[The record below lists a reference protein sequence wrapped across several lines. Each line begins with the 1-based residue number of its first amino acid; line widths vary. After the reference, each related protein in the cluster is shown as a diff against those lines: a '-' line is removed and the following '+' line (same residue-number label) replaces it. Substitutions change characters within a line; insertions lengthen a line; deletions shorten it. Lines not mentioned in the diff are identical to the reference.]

1 MRLLWATNSRN
12 SRATAQKLNQTRIY
26 QNNLFKQSQS
36 ITAQYRLITWPL
48 KSCVSIGGPKD
59 LQVMVWPLMCGALES
74 IYTTS
79 EWVNF
84 RLPNMRDCPSTFTT
98 SCSTITM
105 ASRSTKIS
113 GMTGW
118 QRSSGVSCND
128 LLQIAPR
135 SRTLPEIPSSS
146 KAGRDLEQGQT
157 QKEQSSWKIWKTWKT
172 WDAAMGVLTQI
183 CMLVSRG
190 ACMHAS
196 SMHTCLHVRAHLH
209 LTCMHK
215 GQPAHTL
222 ERPKGHL
229 WVISSDL
236 LIPKGTRGTRK
247 GRKLRNWKEISQPN
261 AKFYRR
267 AGLPFLGVQ
276 GRVKKRSFV
285 KQSWGSFGMRKGC
298 DKSTGQKSSPK
309 CMFKRHS
316 ERNCRKKTQKTS
328 PRNQHMPESMHYSWS
343 PLHLKVPWL

>member
-1 MRLLWATNSRN
+1 
-12 SRATAQKLNQTRIY
+12 
-26 QNNLFKQSQS
+26 
-36 ITAQYRLITWPL
+36 
-48 KSCVSIGGPKD
+48 
-59 LQVMVWPLMCGALES
+59 MCGALES

-79 EWVNF
+79 GWVNF
-84 RLPNMRDCPSTFTT
+84 RLPSMRDCPSTFTT

-135 SRTLPEIPSSS
+135 SRTLPETPSSS

-157 QKEQSSWKIWKTWKT
+157 QKEKSSWKIWKIWKTWKT
-172 WDAAMGVLTQI
+172 WDVAMGVLTQI

-190 ACMHAS
+190 ACMHPACIPACMPARTCTLPACTKANLHTHLKDRKVIYES
-196 SMHTCLHVRAHLH
+196 SQVIFWFQ
-209 LTCMHK
+209 K
-215 GQPAHTL
+215 GPEVLRKAVSCET
-222 ERPKGHL
+222 ERKFHSL
-229 WVISSDL
+229 M
-236 LIPKGTRGTRK
+236 
-247 GRKLRNWKEISQPN
+247 PN
-261 AKFYRR
+261 SIK
-267 AGLPFLGVQ
+267 GLPFLGVQ
-276 GRVKKRSFV
+276 GSVKKRSFV

-316 ERNCRKKTQKTS
+316 ERNCRKKETARGTNTCLKACIIVDLHYTLNYLDRSKQMKSASYSRLKIGTS
-328 PRNQHMPESMHYSWS
+328 FGGAT
-343 PLHLKVPWL
+343 KFKK